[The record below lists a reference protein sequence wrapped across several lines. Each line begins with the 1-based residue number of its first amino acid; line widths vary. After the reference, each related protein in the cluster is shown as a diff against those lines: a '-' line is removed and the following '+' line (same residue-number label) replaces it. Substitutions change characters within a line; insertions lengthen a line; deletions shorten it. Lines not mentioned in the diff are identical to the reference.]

1 MARAKKARAPSDRV
15 SILAEPGALESGEKV
30 ENFAEEGSD
39 LNAEAAKLYALI
51 QKAFD
56 NQQER
61 VDHTEEYWSIYN
73 AKPDANQQYSGNSQC
88 YVPAV
93 RDAINARAKRTLK
106 QLFPAKHRHV
116 EAVGTD
122 SETPFPALALIEHYI
137 RKTGLKDLS
146 RSVLVAGDVT
156 GQWNLYIDWTRSY
169 RRITELVKRNPAL
182 ETIDG
187 ESMPLTDPG
196 EEEEATEDADVLEEG
211 PEVVDF
217 ADEDLA
223 VVPPTCHDIERA
235 EVVAIRLR
243 MSREKVRELVDEG
256 VFALG
261 AEKDFEAFWDGLSK
275 TSQADGKTKPPA
287 KARSNDAGIKTEG
300 TYKYLMCYEATAR
313 LDFDEGGGKIKR
325 LAYIYYASAERILGI
340 VKAPQW
346 GGKRPI
352 ISAPVERIG
361 GSFKGNSKIEPV
373 KFLQWNLNDF
383 WNMGQDSA
391 MYSLLPITMTDPLS
405 NPNYASMVIGLA
417 AVWSVDPNKTKF
429 ASMPQLY
436 KEALPLCDQIKRQI
450 WESMDVNE
458 MMMGRTP
465 PGRKNN
471 AMVGQMQS
479 EQMTNI
485 MDHAERFEDSI
496 LTPLVERMFE
506 YDQQFRTASLTVM
519 TKGEVG
525 VKAQMEEI
533 APQAFGERY
542 RFQWTGTAIVSGQQ
556 MMQQQIAFMN
566 VLRGIPPQQLNGR
579 RLDVT
584 PILEKMTE
592 NVYGPELAPRILI
605 DERNLFT
612 VAPDIENEM
621 MHNGLPVQVHEA
633 DDDAQ
638 HLQSHMSGAKLT
650 GDPAG
655 RFRAHIAAHT
665 MAMQAKLQKQQGAQP
680 GQQGAPGAGPPGMA
694 GSPRVGAQPGPPKGP
709 QNPPGMTPPDQ
720 SQAPG
725 RG

>member
-1 MARAKKARAPSDRV
+1 MKKKKAAPADRV
-15 SILAEPGALESGEKV
+15 DILAAPGALESGEKI

-39 LNAEAAKLYALI
+39 LNAQAAKLYAVI
-51 QKAFD
+51 KKQFD

-61 VDHTEEYWSIYN
+61 DDNTTEYWSIYQ

-93 RDAINARAKRTLK
+93 RDCINARAKRTLK
-106 QLFPAKHRHV
+106 QLFPNKQRHV
-116 EAVGTD
+116 EAVGSD
-122 SETPFPALALIEHYI
+122 SETPYPSLALIEHYI
-137 RKTGLKDLS
+137 RKTNLKDVA
-146 RSVLVAGDVT
+146 RSILVAGDVT

-169 RRITELVKRNPAL
+169 RRITELVQRNPAL
-182 ETIDG
+182 ETVDG
-187 ESMPLTDPG
+187 EEVPLVDPN
-196 EEEEATEDADVLEEG
+196 EEEEATEETDLLEEG
-211 PEVVDF
+211 PDIVDF

-223 VVPPTCHDIERA
+223 VVPPTVNDLEKA
-235 EVVAIRLR
+235 DVVALRLR
-243 MSREKVRELVDEG
+243 MSKEKVRELVDEG
-256 VFALG
+256 VFIIEG
-261 AEKDFEAFWDGLSK
+261 EKDFEAFWDGLSK

-287 KARSNDAGIKTEG
+287 KARSNDAGVKTEG

-313 LDFDEGGGKIKR
+313 LTFDEDGKPVKR
-325 LAYIYYASAERILGI
+325 LAYIYFASAEQILGI

-346 GGKRPI
+346 GGKRPV
-352 ISAPVERIG
+352 ISAAVERIG
-361 GSFKGNSKIEPV
+361 GSFKGTSKIEPV
-373 KFLQWNLNDF
+373 KYLQWNLNDQ

-391 MYSLLPITMTDPLS
+391 MYSLLPIVMTDPLK
-405 NPNYASMVIGLA
+405 NPNYASMVFGLA
-417 AVWSVDPNKTKF
+417 AVWSTDPNSTKF
-429 ASMPQLY
+429 QNFPQLW
-436 KEALPLCDQIKRQI
+436 KDAMGLCDAVKRQI

-471 AMVGQMQS
+471 AMVGQMQA

-485 MDHAERFEDSI
+485 MDHAERFEDAI

-525 VKAQMEEI
+525 VKAQMMEI
-533 APQAFGERY
+533 EPQQFGERF
-542 RFQWTGTAIVSGQQ
+542 RFQWTGTAIVAGQQ

-579 RLDVT
+579 KLDVT

-612 VAPDIENEM
+612 VAPDVENEM
-621 MHNGLPVQVHEA
+621 MHNGLPVTIHEA
-633 DDDAQ
+633 DDDQA
-638 HLQSHMSGAKLT
+638 HLQSHMSGARLT
-650 GDPAG
+650 GDPQG
-655 RFRAHIAAHT
+655 RYRAHIAAHA
-665 MAMQAKLQKQQGAQP
+665 MAMQTKLQRQQGQAQ
-680 GQQGAPGAGPPGMA
+680 GQPGAPGAGPPGMA